1 MRRLALTFAALLTA
15 SSAWADA
22 WVGGSLSGSGRTEA
36 LAMCYAHTSTKATCI
51 ARRATSVTNVGTV
64 YTVSSAGIAASAVSP
79 TAPSLSNTG
88 KVMLVGGNATTLLI
102 GGGGGTGRW
111 LDSSPLSSISWTV
124 EKDDTAGTS
133 GYGFSGV
140 ATPTSPDKTFQH
152 SQFSGTS
159 QWMAS
164 ISIGPWSAGNFIG
177 NAPAVSDQELIS
189 TSINASYYCIVAGD
203 TSSGT
208 PTFRG
213 YTSGAS
219 FAYTT
224 TSGPAVMSASSYYY
238 PLFGLGSTAC
248 VSTIKRANNSH
259 TYIQSAPIGG
269 TITTVDAGVIDL
281 MPLGDWDPTGSLRR
295 AWWVNKADGTVRV
308 SNSGTTVGSISTNAT
323 YDIGST
329 PLAGSTPLFAI
340 MGLDVDR
347 DGTATDNP
355 VVMMADGSH
364 FAAWGACVDA
374 DGDGYPGADSIFCST
389 HTEDCNDGSA
399 SIHPGATETPND
411 GIDQDCS
418 GVDLVIRPVARAS
431 SLGSRLRP
439 TIRGR
444 L

>member
-111 LDSSPLSSISWTV
+111 LDSSPLSSISWTRQ
-124 EKDDTAGTS
+124 KDEASS
-133 GYGFSGV
+133 GYGFAGI
-140 ATPTSPDKTFQH
+140 ATPSSPDKTYQH
-152 SQFSGTS
+152 AQFGGTD
-159 QWMAS
+159 ATLFNIS
-164 ISIGPWSAGNFIG
+164 ISPWAFGNLASNTPTPG
-177 NAPAVSDQELIS
+177 DQEVVS
-189 TSINASYYCIVAGD
+189 ASVSATYYCIVAGEY
-203 TSSGT
+203 SSGQ
-208 PTFRG
+208 PTMRG
-213 YTSGAS
+213 YTSGTS

-224 TSGPAVMSASSYYY
+224 TASAIMSASSYFY
-238 PLFGLGSTAC
+238 PPFGLGSTAC
-248 VSTIKRANNSH
+248 VSTHKKANNSH
-259 TYIQSAPIGG
+259 TYIMSAPIGG
-269 TITTVDAGVIDL
+269 TITTTDAGAIDL
-281 MPLGDWDPTGSLRR
+281 MPLGDWDPTGTLRR
-295 AWWVNKADGTVRV
+295 GWWVNKADGTVRV
-308 SNSGTTVGSISTNAT
+308 SNSATTVGSISTNAT

-439 TIRGR
+439 TIRGT